1 MAIFSPTEITDN
13 YMRASVGKAASP
25 AWRLFLLAVA
35 AGVLI
40 GLGAVTSST
49 AAHGLE
55 NAGLVRLMSGLI
67 FPVGLMMVILMG
79 TELFTGNAL
88 MVTAAIDGQITWGR
102 LFRNWG
108 IVFLGNL
115 VGAVALAACMAFFGQ
130 LNIGGGDLAVYT
142 AKVAAAKN
150 ALPWMNAFV
159 LGIFCNLMVC
169 IAVYQANTAQDTAGK
184 VLAIF
189 FPIMGFVLAGFE
201 HCVADMYYVPAGIFA
216 YLNPAYT
223 GLIDAAPPLRRLH
236 LREPHSRDLGQHRWR
251 RGRGAGHV
259 RLPWHE
265 EGVEESAEFFRN
277 VGNSVRFCGFPAG
290 ALAKHGRRPMIG
302 AWQTD

>member
-1 MAIFSPTEITDN
+1 
-13 YMRASVGKAASP
+13 
-25 AWRLFLLAVA
+25 
-35 AGVLI
+35 
-40 GLGAVTSST
+40 
-49 AAHGLE
+49 
-55 NAGLVRLMSGLI
+55 
-67 FPVGLMMVILMG
+67 
-79 TELFTGNAL
+79 

-216 YLNPAYT
+216 YMNPAYT
-223 GLIDAAPPLRRLH
+223 GLIDAAGINVALLNFGDFIFANLIPVT
-236 LREPHSRDLGQHRWR
+236 LGNIV
-251 RGRGAGHV
+251 G
-259 RLPWHE
+259 
-265 EGVEESAEFFRN
+265 GVA
-277 VGNSVRFCGFPAG
+277 VGLVMYAC
-290 ALAKHGRRPMIG
+290 HGTKR
-302 AWQTD
+302 A

>member
-169 IAVYQANTAQDTAGK
+169 IAVYLGNTAHDTAGK
-184 VLAIF
+184 ILGIF
-189 FPIMGFVLAGFE
+189 VPIMGFVTAGFE
-201 HCVADMYYVPAGIFA
+201 HCVANMYYIPAGIFA
-216 YLNPAYT
+216 NMNPAYA
-223 GLIDAAPPLRRLH
+223 GLIADAGINTAVLNFGAFVTANLIPVT
-236 LREPHSRDLGQHRWR
+236 LGNIV
-251 RGRGAGHV
+251 G
-259 RLPWHE
+259 
-265 EGVEESAEFFRN
+265 GVI
-277 VGNSVRFCGFPAG
+277 VGVVMYASHATKP
-290 ALAKHGRRPMIG
+290 KK
-302 AWQTD
+302 TDE

>member
-1 MAIFSPTEITDN
+1 MAIFTPSEITDN
-13 YMRASVGKAASP
+13 YAKASIAKAASP

-35 AGVLI
+35 AGVFI

-49 AAHGLE
+49 AAHALE
-55 NAGLVRLMSGLI
+55 NAGMVRLVSGLI
-67 FPVGLMMVILMG
+67 FPIGLMMVILLG

-88 MVTAAIDGQITWGR
+88 MVTAAVSGKISWR
-102 LFRNWG
+102 LLLRNWG
-108 IVFLGNL
+108 IVFVGNL
-115 VGAVALAACMAFFGQ
+115 VGTVALAALMAFFGQ

-150 ALPWMNAFV
+150 GLPWMNAFV

-169 IAVYQANTAQDTAGK
+169 VAVYLANTAQDTAGK
-184 VLAIF
+184 LLAIF

-223 GLIDAAPPLRRLH
+223 GLIDAAGINVALLNFGDFIFANLIPVTLGNIVGGVAVGLVMYACHGTKRD
-236 LREPHSRDLGQHRWR
+236 SR
-251 RGRGAGHV
+251 
-259 RLPWHE
+259 
-265 EGVEESAEFFRN
+265 
-277 VGNSVRFCGFPAG
+277 
-290 ALAKHGRRPMIG
+290 K
-302 AWQTD
+302 

>member
-150 ALPWMNAFV
+150 ALPWMP
-159 LGIFCNLMVC
+159 
-169 IAVYQANTAQDTAGK
+169 AVAAGGR
-184 VLAIF
+184 
-189 FPIMGFVLAGFE
+189 PP
-201 HCVADMYYVPAGIFA
+201 VASVRLRRPATPLPDWGGPAGVGRGFSW
-216 YLNPAYT
+216 NDGRRT
-223 GLIDAAPPLRRLH
+223 DARRLTEEEQPWPSSAPPRS
-236 LREPHSRDLGQHRWR
+236 P
-251 RGRGAGHV
+251 
-259 RLPWHE
+259 
-265 EGVEESAEFFRN
+265 
-277 VGNSVRFCGFPAG
+277 
-290 ALAKHGRRPMIG
+290 
-302 AWQTD
+302 TTT